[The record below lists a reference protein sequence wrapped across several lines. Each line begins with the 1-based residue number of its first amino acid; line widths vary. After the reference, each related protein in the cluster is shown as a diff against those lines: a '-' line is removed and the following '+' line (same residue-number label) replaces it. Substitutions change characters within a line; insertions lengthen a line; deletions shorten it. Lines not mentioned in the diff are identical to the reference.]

1 MSSQRYLTD
10 FWNLNTIK
18 MRKLMILTTLFSL
31 FLIVQDSQS
40 AVIDTTKIYGVTID
54 AVSRI
59 SNIVTALSGHS
70 KKPTTRIVFDE
81 WMPATDYLTA
91 VNKINPISFIMGE
104 LLDSYY
110 FSQYNLQQ
118 YVSRSYEYLNLL
130 GNKVDIWEIGN
141 EINGEWLG
149 STPDVV
155 AKMDTA
161 YKIFKNANKKTA
173 LTLYYNKNCWENP
186 QNEMFRWAVNN
197 VPKHMKNGLDYVW
210 ISYYEDDCNKLQP
223 DWQKVI
229 DSLGKIFPN
238 SKLGIGECGTIKS
251 NKKAE
256 YIKRYYRMQI
266 NHPRYVGGYFWWY
279 YRQDCV
285 PNTKTLWG
293 TLDSAM
299 CGITS
304 PFTTSGNIIK
314 FVKLSNYPNP
324 FNPVTKI
331 SYYVPAGQ
339 RVSLKVYDMTGKEVA
354 NLVDEWKGEGDY
366 SVDFYPDNLSSGIY
380 FCKLNLGNASV
391 INRMMLI
398 K

>member
-1 MSSQRYLTD
+1 MKKLLT
-10 FWNLNTIK
+10 LA
-18 MRKLMILTTLFSL
+18 ILTGV
-31 FLIVQDSQS
+31 FLTVQESHS
-40 AVIDTTKIYGVTID
+40 AVIDSTKVYGVTID
-54 AVSRI
+54 AVSKI
-59 SNIVTALSGHS
+59 SNIVTALSRHA

-81 WMPATDYLTA
+81 WMPATDYQTA
-91 VNKINPISFIMGE
+91 VNNISTVSFIMGE

-110 FSQYNLQQ
+110 FSQYNLTQ
-118 YVSRSYEYLNLL
+118 YAARSNEYLNLL

-149 STPDVV
+149 STPGVI

-173 LTLYYNKNCWENP
+173 LTLYYNKVCYENP

-197 VPKHMKNGLDYVW
+197 IPQYMKQGLDYVW
-210 ISYYEDDCNKLQP
+210 ISYYEDDCNGFQP
-223 DWQKVI
+223 NWQQVI
-229 DSLGKIFPN
+229 DSLGRIFPN
-238 SKLGIGECGTIKS
+238 SKLGIGECGTTKS
-251 NKKAE
+251 LKKAA
-256 YIKRYYRMQI
+256 YIKKYYKMKI

-285 PNTKTLWG
+285 PYTKALWG

-299 CGITS
+299 CGAGHSITIS
-304 PFTTSGNIIK
+304 DAADTKKVN
-314 FVKLSNYPNP
+314 LSSYPNP

-339 RVSLKVYDMTGKEVA
+339 MVSLKVYDMTGKEIA
-354 NLVDEWKGEGDY
+354 NLVDEWKGEGEY
-366 SVDFYPDNLSSGIY
+366 AVDFRPYSLSSGVFFY
-380 FCKLNLGNASV
+380 KLNIGNASV
-391 INRMMLI
+391 VNRMMLI

>member
-1 MSSQRYLTD
+1 MKKLLT
-10 FWNLNTIK
+10 LA
-18 MRKLMILTTLFSL
+18 ILTGV
-31 FLIVQDSQS
+31 FLTVGSSHS
-40 AVIDTTKIYGVTID
+40 AVIDTAKVYGVTID
-54 AVSRI
+54 AVSKI
-59 SNIVTALSGHS
+59 SNIVTALSKHS

-81 WMPATDYLTA
+81 WMPAADYLSA
-91 VNKINPISFIMGE
+91 VNKINPVSFVMGE

-110 FSQYNLQQ
+110 FSQYNLSQ
-118 YVSRSYEYLNLL
+118 YTARSYEYLNLL

-149 STPDVV
+149 SMPDVV

-161 YKIFKNANKKTA
+161 YKIFRNAGKKTA

-197 VPKHMKNGLDYVW
+197 VPKHMKDGLDYVW
-210 ISYYEDDCNKLQP
+210 VSYYEDDCNKYQP

-251 NKKAE
+251 LKKAE
-256 YIKRYYRMQI
+256 YIKRYYRMHI

-285 PNTKTLWG
+285 PYTKALWG

-304 PFTTSGNIIK
+304 PFTYSDNNIK
-314 FVKLSNYPNP
+314 SAKLSNYPNP

-339 RVSLKVYDMTGKEVA
+339 RVSLIVYDMTGKEVA
-354 NLVDEWKGEGDY
+354 KLVDEWKAEGGY
-366 SVDFYPDNLSSGIY
+366 SVDFLPDNLSSGIY
-380 FCKLNLGNASV
+380 FCKLNIGNASV